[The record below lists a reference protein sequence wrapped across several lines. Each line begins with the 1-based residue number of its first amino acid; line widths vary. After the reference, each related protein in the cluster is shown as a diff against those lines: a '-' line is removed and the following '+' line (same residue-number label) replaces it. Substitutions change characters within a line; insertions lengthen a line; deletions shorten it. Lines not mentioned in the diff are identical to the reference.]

1 VLQSLLLL
9 LLVQADV
16 IIARADPD
24 RPAYKDA
31 AEACKEVERIL
42 AASPETA
49 LEKLAPVFADGIE
62 KRFKHLERR
71 IFLEEKAQ
79 ELKPYD
85 FYPFHLRGR
94 ARLLAARKKKDE
106 EARRLLIDA
115 VADLQNSLARGATQS
130 KEPLAEAR
138 KELWDNARA
147 ALAFAGWKADRSAL
161 AEQALRALSGTDLAG
176 EAGTWAL
183 EEIARVDSRLK
194 ELRKEPLESES
205 RRAEARLAADWCAEV
220 TAAFKSLHIAGAA
233 GRVGALAAS
242 IRDSKG
248 RFRLKIAVS
257 PWATVTRLER
267 DSEVVELTDR
277 DTPLLV
283 PQELEIDDYRIELTS
298 PKGRKIA
305 RISAKSLKPGRTYVV
320 WGDMSGEKF
329 EVAELPK

>member
-1 VLQSLLLL
+1 
-9 LLVQADV
+9 
-16 IIARADPD
+16 
-24 RPAYKDA
+24 
-31 AEACKEVERIL
+31 
-42 AASPETA
+42 
-49 LEKLAPVFADGIE
+49 
-62 KRFKHLERR
+62 
-71 IFLEEKAQ
+71 
-79 ELKPYD
+79 
-85 FYPFHLRGR
+85 
-94 ARLLAARKKKDE
+94 
-106 EARRLLIDA
+106 
-115 VADLQNSLARGATQS
+115 
-130 KEPLAEAR
+130 
-138 KELWDNARA
+138 
-147 ALAFAGWKADRSAL
+147 
-161 AEQALRALSGTDLAG
+161 
-176 EAGTWAL
+176 
-183 EEIARVDSRLK
+183 VDSRLK